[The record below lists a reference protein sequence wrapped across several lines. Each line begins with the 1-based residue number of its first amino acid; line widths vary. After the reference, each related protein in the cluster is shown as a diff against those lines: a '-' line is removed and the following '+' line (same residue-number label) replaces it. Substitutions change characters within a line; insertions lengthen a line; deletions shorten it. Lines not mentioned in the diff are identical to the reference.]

1 MSNEKLTLET
11 ARFLRTLRV
20 ATQSAIVCHDLSHGG
35 RKLRS
40 AATFLALAAKGSGD
54 WKFPAEGLV
63 SADGLVLASLVE
75 TDESERSL
83 VFQAQ
88 GAAGL
93 ASYMNLPV
101 RLRLN
106 SGREIA
112 GAFDRDGRFVLE
124 LNASE
129 LDESDLVGFAIE
141 TGGEAS

>member
-101 RLRLN
+101 RLR
-106 SGREIA
+106 
-112 GAFDRDGRFVLE
+112 FVLE